1 MLETQLELIT
11 FPLPQSRGEKWR
23 NEQRGRKF
31 HHIPSSH
38 YTEPLYIIR
47 LIVSQICRPAL
58 AKITSAQVEI
68 MLYSNFPIVFP
79 KKQIQVRLKLVPTIL
94 LRAMYC
100 ISKAPNFT

>member
-38 YTEPLYIIR
+38 YTEPLYIIS
-47 LIVSQICRPAL
+47 LMSAKYAAL
-58 AKITSAQVEI
+58 PWQ
-68 MLYSNFPIVFP
+68 
-79 KKQIQVRLKLVPTIL
+79 R
-94 LRAMYC
+94 
-100 ISKAPNFT
+100 